1 MAGTFRDLIDEVL
14 DLGSHGTGDDFEDM
28 VKAAINRTYHR
39 VLQKTRQETSLREF
53 SLATVAD
60 TSKYGTLC

>member
-28 VKAAINRTYHR
+28 VKAAINRTYRR
-39 VLQKTRQETSLREF
+39 VLQKTRQ
-53 SLATVAD
+53 
-60 TSKYGTLC
+60 